1 VVAATQCGIKLTQL
15 AYANGVDKYFQQRYT
30 GKKKK
35 MAQLCKRGTSAAT
48 SDWVG
53 EGKISKQTKLVTEPG
68 VHRGECFEAHNSE
81 ERGQKE
87 GI

>member
-1 VVAATQCGIKLTQL
+1 VVAATQCGKKLTQL

-48 SDWVG
+48 KSAN
-53 EGKISKQTKLVTEPG
+53 K
-68 VHRGECFEAHNSE
+68 RNS
-81 ERGQKE
+81 
-87 GI
+87 